1 MTGERNLHVLRPP
14 NSCMLYLGQ
23 SHWPEGEIIRKITST
38 ELQKKQVEISN
49 GHRVMVFA
57 EGRAYHLPVCQI

>member
-49 GHRVMVFA
+49 GH
-57 EGRAYHLPVCQI
+57 